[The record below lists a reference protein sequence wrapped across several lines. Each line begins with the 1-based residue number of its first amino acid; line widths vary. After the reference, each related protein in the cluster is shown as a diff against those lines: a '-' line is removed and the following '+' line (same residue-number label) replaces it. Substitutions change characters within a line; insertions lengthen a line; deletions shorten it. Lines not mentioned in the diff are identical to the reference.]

1 MCRHLTSS
9 ANLECSN
16 HHKWSKRT
24 VGFGRREVYIYTF
37 EVRYTPLKLN
47 TLYLK
52 CLKQNTITLTWYIQ
66 VKSRPNTAANRTD
79 RHDVVCLY
87 AIGYAFLAKS
97 IPCEFYLSP
106 PPQKFLSLQILFL
119 ANFSYW
125 FPCKF
130 HSLQIPFLAN
140 SHGCQFWGLS
150 LHFLSLQFPPPFLA
164 NFISCKFSAPDNTC
178 ITNNTSNF
186 VKYFVWKKTW
196 RNIQQAT
203 HRHKMTAVSTLYCI
217 LYFFDELELCI
228 SQTLCH
234 RVLSDNVLTS

>member
-130 HSLQIPFLAN
+130 HSLQIHTDANFGAFLCISFPCNFHPHFLQISFLAN
-140 SHGCQFWGLS
+140 SA
-150 LHFLSLQFPPPFLA
+150 PP
-164 NFISCKFSAPDNTC
+164 
-178 ITNNTSNF
+178 ITHALPTTPATLLNILF
-186 VKYFVWKKTW
+186 EKKPGEIYNKPHIGTKW
-196 RNIQQAT
+196 RLY
-203 HRHKMTAVSTLYCI
+203 RLYTAFCT
-217 LYFFDELELCI
+217 FFDELELCI